1 MLGLLLIRPS
11 WDTDKPVWA
20 SNIPTLYARS
30 QEWYWSESSTKKTTH
45 RQTSLQ
51 QRLLC
56 APCWQET
63 WHWVLPVQLFHRHW
77 ATETTQSRARSSSV
91 IIIHCSKTA
100 WKYIY
105 TTQSFVLWPPPMHR
119 ASTSCLDCT
128 LVIGILWR
136 YLVKLPKQPFWIWG
150 WTHKAQESTKAD
162 HRCVGCRRAYK
173 ICQDG

>member
-91 IIIHCSKTA
+91 IIIHCSKNCM
-100 WKYIY
+100 KIHIHY
-105 TTQSFVLWPPPMHR
+105 T
-119 ASTSCLDCT
+119 
-128 LVIGILWR
+128 VICS
-136 YLVKLPKQPFWIWG
+136 VTP
-150 WTHKAQESTKAD
+150 TNAQGQHFLLGLYSGDWHSLEIFGKTPQAAFLNLGMD
-162 HRCVGCRRAYK
+162 T
-173 ICQDG
+173 

>member
-1 MLGLLLIRPS
+1 MPGHKN
-11 WDTDKPVWA
+11 DTGQNPVPRRQHTGRQA
-20 SNIPTLYARS
+20 YSSGCCVHHAGKKHDTGCCQCNYSIDIELQKQHKVEQGPLV
-30 QEWYWSESSTKKTTH
+30 WSSYT
-45 RQTSLQ
+45 
-51 QRLLC
+51 
-56 APCWQET
+56 
-63 WHWVLPVQLFHRHW
+63 VQ
-77 ATETTQSRARSSSV
+77 
-91 IIIHCSKTA
+91 KTA

>member
-20 SNIPTLYARS
+20 SNFLTLYARS

-51 QRLLC
+51 RGCCVHHAGKKHGSGCCQCNYSIDIEL
-56 APCWQET
+56 Q
-63 WHWVLPVQLFHRHW
+63 
-77 ATETTQSRARSSSV
+77 TTQSRARSSSV
-91 IIIHCSKTA
+91 IIIHCSKNCMKIHIHYTA
-100 WKYIY
+100 ICSV
-105 TTQSFVLWPPPMHR
+105 TPTNAQGQHL
-119 ASTSCLDCT
+119 CLNCA

-136 YLVKLPKQPFWIWG
+136 CLVKLPKQPFWIWG
-150 WTHKAQESTKAD
+150 WIHKAQESIKAD
-162 HRCVGCRRAYK
+162 HRWVGCRRAYK